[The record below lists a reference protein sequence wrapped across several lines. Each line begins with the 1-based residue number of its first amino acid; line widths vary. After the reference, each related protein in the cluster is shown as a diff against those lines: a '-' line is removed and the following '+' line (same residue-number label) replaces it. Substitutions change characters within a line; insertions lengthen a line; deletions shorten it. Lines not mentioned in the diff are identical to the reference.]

1 MPRRHPLQ
9 ITPAQIRAA
18 HEALGLD
25 PDLTLSVSIS
35 PGYVH
40 VTTVEVDEDGHPIVT
55 GGVLQRVETGADVT
69 EEGSYS

>member
-1 MPRRHPLQ
+1 LQ

-25 PDLTLSVSIS
+25 PDLTLHVSIS

-40 VTTVEVDEDGHPIVT
+40 VTTAELDEGGHPIVT
-55 GGVLQRVETGADVT
+55 GGVLQRVETSVET
-69 EEGSYS
+69 TTEGSAS